1 MKKNTHPDYQ
11 EVLFEDTSNG
21 KRFVIRSTL
30 KPQEKATHEGKEY
43 PLYRLSISS
52 YSHPLFIG
60 KNQVVDTEG
69 RIDKFNKRF
78 KRGAK

>member
-1 MKKNTHPDYQ
+1 MKKNTHPVYQ
-11 EVLFEDTSNG
+11 EVLFEDSSTGN
-21 KRFVIRSTL
+21 RFIIRSTL
-30 KPQEKATHEGKEY
+30 QSKEKAMHEGKEY
-43 PLYRLSISS
+43 PLCRLSVSS

-78 KRGAK
+78 NRSAK